1 MNPLLKILLIV
12 CGFIMVALGI
22 FGIIIPGLPTTP
34 FMILAAFC
42 FMKSSRR
49 MYKWVTTNKLFGN
62 KVKKFIDNRA
72 IPIRGKIFSISA
84 MWIMITI
91 SIIFFID
98 NIWLYIL
105 LPTLGIGGTIFLLT
119 IKTCKKTD

>member
-12 CGFIMVALGI
+12 CGFIMIALGAL
-22 FGIIIPGLPTTP
+22 GIIIPGLPTTP

-42 FMKSSRR
+42 FMKSSHR

-62 KVKKFIDNRA
+62 KVKRFIDNRA
-72 IPIRGKIFSISA
+72 IPISGKIFSISA

-91 SIIFFID
+91 SIIFFVD